1 MRKYRLVL
9 PESIAKEKA
18 RLAELKKKKKTM
30 EAAKRAEKRKR
41 ERLREKERLKKLK
54 QKEKEKEREKKRKE
68 KEKQKKH
75 EAALK
80 RKRKRE
86 NAWHRKKYREE
97 KLAYFQEHKSEII
110 SEKMKQMHL
119 RKKKKKAYDKEYSEA
134 RRDAARMER
143 MRLKEEK
150 EKEKKLELKKAR
162 KKKNNK
168 RYYKKIKQKKYLK
181 NYCKKYYLEH
191 KGRKTY
197 EKHILTNDTPGR
209 FRIVFAK
216 DGNIKNVICTKRW
229 WNDAMEKWNEL
240 IENNHKDVL
249 CPVKETINH
258 GGKRRTIKDMDE
270 EILMLKQINP
280 EVEDNISMFRDK
292 DGKIVKVKTN
302 DEEWLVALKEPW
314 YREEKFVVN
323 NMNPVKE
330 KQTAHW
336 ICENIIEK
344 DLSKNCFKKVLLWHN
359 YILIDG
365 DDGFDFC
372 IAKTA
377 DTAVNLYM
385 ALFNRYSNTD
395 YVYFIGNLHQT
406 QYEKWRQR
414 IMEKTGWDKKKLA
427 ITFKPQCYYKRVSP
441 EESSKPIPTKS
452 KSTRSTSG
460 NSSGKR

>member
-18 RLAELKKKKKTM
+18 RLAELKKKKKAR
-30 EAAKRAEKRKR
+30 EAEKRAEKRKR
-41 ERLREKERLKKLK
+41 ERLREKERLKKIK
-54 QKEKEKEREKKRKE
+54 QKEKDKEREKKRKE

-150 EKEKKLELKKAR
+150 EKNKKLELKKA
-162 KKKNNK
+162 KKKKANK
-168 RYYKKIKQKKYLK
+168 RYYQKIKQKKYLK
-181 NYCKKYYLEH
+181 EYCKKYYQEH
-191 KGRKTY
+191 NGKKNY

-209 FRIVFAK
+209 FRIVFSK
-216 DGNIKNVICTKRW
+216 DGNIKKVICTKRW
-229 WNDAMEKWNEL
+229 WNDAMEIWNDL
-240 IENNHKDVL
+240 VDNNHKNVI
-249 CPVKETINH
+249 CPVIETINH
-258 GGKRRTIKDMDE
+258 SGKRRTIKDMDE
-270 EILMLKQINP
+270 EILLLKQINP
-280 EVEDNISMFRDK
+280 EVEDNISVFREK
-292 DGKIVKVKTN
+292 NGKIVKVKTDN
-302 DEEWLVALKEPW
+302 EEWLVVLKEPW
-314 YREEKFVVN
+314 YKEEKFVVN
-323 NMNPVKE
+323 NMSPIKD

-336 ICENIIEK
+336 ICKNIIEK
-344 DLSKNCFKKVLLWHN
+344 GLSKNCLKKVLLWHN

-372 IAKTA
+372 IAKTV
-377 DTAVNLYM
+377 DTALNLYM
-385 ALFNRYSNTD
+385 TLFNKYSETE

-406 QYEKWRQR
+406 QYEKWRKR
-414 IMEKTGWDKKKLA
+414 IMNKTGWDKAKLA
-427 ITFKPQCYYKRVSP
+427 MTFKMKSTYKKVSP
-441 EESSKPIPTKS
+441 EKSLKPIPTKS
-452 KSTRSTSG
+452 KSTASTSG
-460 NSSGKR
+460 KSSDKR